1 MELLQKLIGEC
12 DHRAALYQSMP
23 GLPKSMEEYNTQAVR
38 AGKEPL
44 KRILFVMDEASSILT
59 AAGGGSG
66 EIASRLAQLAW
77 RGRKFGLSTVFGA
90 QEFTKSTA
98 RAGARSNQPDP
109 RLPRSSSAAQMARIV
124 GCEGAERIP
133 AGIPGRAILDQVGP
147 LQVYYVPKSRL
158 LAEHTSLI
166 ADSLTDLERQ
176 LFARSLNETDGRLP
190 LGRIREWGNIPM
202 HQARKLQECWALR
215 GWIVK
220 SAGQDNSFCITAKAS
235 GFARKPTNPANPSR
249 PGANRRK
256 PNHRQGE
263 MKMTTK
269 ILALDPGYG
278 NTKVCIDGTTAVLQS
293 AIARPQSVGMAAIG
307 MQTASRVQ
315 SIFLDGYEFTIGPGA
330 WHWGTLAHQSRLFG
344 AGIPRAPRPGVGHAG
359 EGFGTWPI

>member
-1 MELLQKLIGEC
+1 
-12 DHRAALYQSMP
+12 
-23 GLPKSMEEYNTQAVR
+23 
-38 AGKEPL
+38 L

-90 QEFTKSTA
+90 QEFTKQLIGAA
-98 RAGARSNQPDP
+98 REQTNLTLAFRVRP
-109 RLPRSSSAAQMARIV
+109 SAAQMARIV

-220 SAGQDNSFCITAKAS
+220 SAGQDNSFCLTAKARDLLANRQTPQTRADP
-235 GFARKPTNPANPSR
+235 ARTAANP
-249 PGANRRK
+249 
-256 PNHRQGE
+256 
-263 MKMTTK
+263 
-269 ILALDPGYG
+269 I
-278 NTKVCIDGTTAVLQS
+278 IDK
-293 AIARPQSVGMAAIG
+293 
-307 MQTASRVQ
+307 
-315 SIFLDGYEFTIGPGA
+315 EK
-330 WHWGTLAHQSRLFG
+330 
-344 AGIPRAPRPGVGHAG
+344 
-359 EGFGTWPI
+359 